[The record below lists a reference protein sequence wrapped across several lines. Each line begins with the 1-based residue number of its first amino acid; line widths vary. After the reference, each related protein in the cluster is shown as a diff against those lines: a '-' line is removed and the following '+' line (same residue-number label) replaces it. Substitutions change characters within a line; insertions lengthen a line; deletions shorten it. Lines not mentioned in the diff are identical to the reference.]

1 MEDPK
6 YDDDTAHG
14 GGYAADNP
22 AYSQA
27 ALPNKS
33 VSHHGSRRRSEGS
46 GCGSSRWEGFLTG
59 HKSGMEDISV
69 SSKYS
74 DKEVMHSNREDLGKG
89 LKLFLDAM
97 LAHRPLPPPPLVFLA
112 MIIVPALQAS
122 LPLLE
127 CVGLVLHVRT

>member
-27 ALPNKS
+27 ALPDKS
-33 VSHHGSRRRSEGS
+33 VSHQGSRRHGEGS
-46 GCGSSRWEGFLTG
+46 GSGSSRWEGFLTG
-59 HKSGMEDISV
+59 RKDGMEDVSV

-89 LKLFLDAM
+89 DISSCSLV
-97 LAHRPLPPPPLVFLA
+97 PWTPPPPPPVPLA
-112 MIIVPALQAS
+112 MFLMPALHAS
-122 LPLLE
+122 FLRCNVL
-127 CVGLVLHVRT
+127 GLFACEDMY